1 MLTSARTIAKDR
13 FGSSLKPMLIMLA
26 SVGLVFGGLY
36 GFNTFRSIMIGKF
49 LASMANPPQTVSV
62 TTAKLE
68 EWRPTL
74 AAIGTFRAVSG
85 ADLALEASG
94 VVEKISFKSGE
105 DVAAGQI
112 LLELR
117 KDTDNARLESLKAT
131 AELNEINLRR
141 DQAQLKL
148 KAVSQATVDSDLANL
163 RSAKAEVA
171 QQEAVIAQKTLRAPF
186 AGRLGIRSVDI
197 GQYLSAGT
205 TVVTLQAI
213 DVLYLDFVL
222 PQQNLNGL
230 DVGQGVTASVDAYPG
245 QSFGGQITAI
255 NSKVDQGSRNVQ
267 IRATF
272 PNPDRKLRPGMFAS
286 VSISVGKPER
296 LVTVPQTAIV
306 HAPYGA
312 SVFLA
317 QKNASAKEAG
327 NSESGGLV
335 ARQSF
340 VQLGATRG
348 DEIAVVEGLKA
359 GEVVVTA
366 GQMKLRND
374 VPLKISSTP
383 QPPVDPNPK
392 PVDR

>member
-1 MLTSARTIAKDR
+1 MLIKTISKAPLASSA
-13 FGSSLKPMLIMLA
+13 KPMLIMLG
-26 SVGLVFGGLY
+26 SVGIVFAALY
-36 GFNTFRSIMIGKF
+36 GFTAFRSIMISRF

-74 AAIGTFRAVSG
+74 AAIGSFRAVSG

-94 VVEKISFKSGE
+94 VVEKISFQSGE
-105 DVAAGQI
+105 EVAAGQI

-117 KDTDNARLESLKAT
+117 KDTDKSRLDALKAT

-148 KAVSQATVDSDLANL
+148 KAVSQATVDSDLASL

-205 TVVTLQAI
+205 VVVTLQATET
-213 DVLYLDFVL
+213 LYLDFVL

-230 DVGQGVTASVDAYPG
+230 DVGQSVSATVDAFPG
-245 QSFGGQITAI
+245 QSFAGKITAI
-255 NSKVDQGSRNVQ
+255 NSKVDQTSRNVQ
-267 IRATF
+267 VRATF
-272 PNPDRKLRPGMFAS
+272 TNPAGKLKPGMFAS
-286 VSISVGKPER
+286 VAITVGKAEQ
-296 LVTVPQTAIV
+296 LVTLPQTAII

-317 QKNASAKEAG
+317 QKDPAKTESEAL
-327 NSESGGLV
+327 S

-340 VQLGATRG
+340 VQLGSTRG
-348 DEIAVVEGLKA
+348 DEIAVVSGLKP
-359 GEVVVTA
+359 GDVVVTA
-366 GQMKLRND
+366 GQMKLRNG
-374 VPLKISSTP
+374 VPLKISSAP
-383 QPPVDPNPK
+383 QPPVDPNPL

>member
-1 MLTSARTIAKDR
+1 MLDKAISKVHL
-13 FGSSLKPMLIMLA
+13 GPSHKPMLVMLG
-26 SVGLVFGGLY
+26 SVGIVFAGLY
-36 GFNTFRSIMIGKF
+36 GFTAFRSVMIGRF

-94 VVEKISFKSGE
+94 VVEKISFQSGE

-117 KDTDNARLESLKAT
+117 KDTDKSRLESLKAT

-148 KAVSQATVDSDLANL
+148 KAVSQATVDSDLASL
-163 RSAKAEVA
+163 RSARAEVA

-186 AGRLGIRSVDI
+186 AGRLGIRSVDL
-197 GQYLSAGT
+197 GQYLSAGSI
-205 TVVTLQAI
+205 VVTLQAT
-213 DVLYLDFVL
+213 DTLYLDFVL

-230 DVGQGVTASVDAYPG
+230 DIGQSVLATVDAFPG
-245 QSFGGQITAI
+245 QSFTGKIAAI
-255 NSKVDQGSRNVQ
+255 NSKVDQASRNVQ
-267 IRATF
+267 VRATF
-272 PNPDRKLRPGMFAS
+272 SNSDRKLRPGMFAS
-286 VSISVGKPER
+286 VAITIGKPEQ

-312 SVFLA
+312 SIFLA
-317 QKNASAKEAG
+317 QKDASKPEG
-327 NSESGGLV
+327 ENRL

-340 VQLGATRG
+340 VQLGSTRG
-348 DEIAVVEGLKA
+348 DEVAVVSGLKP
-359 GEVVVTA
+359 GDVVVTA
-366 GQMKLRND
+366 GQMKLRNGA
-374 VPLKISSTP
+374 PLKISAAP
-383 QPPVDPNPK
+383 QPPVNPDPK
-392 PVDR
+392 PVDH